1 MKKMSHKIS
10 SNTIMGTYP
19 DTYLAHLKAIEIE
32 LSEAKRRR
40 LYGWVKK
47 RCKDLK
53 SYLDDPHLPSNLESL
68 VHELIGRFCKTN

>member
-32 LSEAKRRR
+32 LSEAKRSEAIRV
-40 LYGWVKK
+40 G
-47 RCKDLK
+47 
-53 SYLDDPHLPSNLESL
+53 
-68 VHELIGRFCKTN
+68 